1 MASNSN
7 SIELTPLWPK
17 NSPNHHHRG
26 WPADHKTKNKPAPP
40 IPTSCPP
47 AVPQKS
53 KNHPPPQPPPLPTT
67 SSKDYMQRKLHNEAN
82 LRRVAGHPPTGN
94 YNNDD
99 NETKG
104 PAPQPPNSGQQ
115 PVAQT
120 VTSQPL
126 RYLQAVAKTLHT
138 LLVKHYNDLLD
149 RQSSG
154 KGRDK
159 ATCFYIRDVFCTLH
173 YRIVVQ

>member
-1 MASNSN
+1 
-7 SIELTPLWPK
+7 
-17 NSPNHHHRG
+17 
-26 WPADHKTKNKPAPP
+26 
-40 IPTSCPP
+40 
-47 AVPQKS
+47 
-53 KNHPPPQPPPLPTT
+53 
-67 SSKDYMQRKLHNEAN
+67 MQRKLHNEAN
-82 LRRVAGHPPTGN
+82 LRRVAGHQLTSN

-154 KGRDK
+154 QGRDK

>member
-1 MASNSN
+1 
-7 SIELTPLWPK
+7 
-17 NSPNHHHRG
+17 
-26 WPADHKTKNKPAPP
+26 
-40 IPTSCPP
+40 
-47 AVPQKS
+47 
-53 KNHPPPQPPPLPTT
+53 
-67 SSKDYMQRKLHNEAN
+67 MQRKLHNEAN
-82 LRRVAGHPPTGN
+82 LRRVAGHQLTSN

-149 RQSSG
+149 RQSSER
-154 KGRDK
+154 GRDE
-159 ATCFYIRDVFCTLH
+159 ATLSYVGAILCIYLGTMYVDFQEKILA
-173 YRIVVQ
+173 